1 MQIETVK
8 NYCDITWSDEQTDD
22 KVADI
27 LDRAQS
33 ELESYAGETLDFSDE
48 KTTLAQL
55 LLDCCWYIL
64 NRALNEFRANYK
76 DDLNS
81 LRQQYQVKRYIEKN
95 GGDSDAEA
103 EDPEF

>member
-22 KVADI
+22 KVAGI

-64 NRALNEFRANYK
+64 NRVRMSVTMDKSYRSQRLPIQGQTISR
-76 DDLNS
+76 S
-81 LRQQYQVKRYIEKN
+81 L
-95 GGDSDAEA
+95 
-103 EDPEF
+103 

>member
-22 KVADI
+22 KVAGI

-33 ELESYAGETLDFSDE
+33 ELESYAGEALDFSDE

-55 LLDCCWYIL
+55 LLDCCWYIF
-64 NRALNEFRANYK
+64 NRALDEFRANYS

-103 EDPEF
+103 EDPEL